1 MPWLRGVSKMTAGLR
16 DRESA
21 DALRLPLL
29 GTHESGRC
37 LVTTCELVR
46 LVRPMAVA
54 ASPDAE
60 RPNGEFGLVGGLA
73 PELTLLREGGM
84 CRGSGWAQADRGG
97 QNGLDGLGGRGVAA
111 RPSAASTAMRLSL
124 LCGKLKGPGTR
135 GSRGLTGCRP
145 AVDIRGL
152 ARRERLGPLA
162 ECWIVEEAAATAY
175 ALPASGAMHDVVRTI
190 RVTCSRSSSL
200 AQPSESCESEASDVT
215 SADKS
220 HEDPL

>member
-1 MPWLRGVSKMTAGLR
+1 M
-16 DRESA
+16 
-21 DALRLPLL
+21 
-29 GTHESGRC
+29 
-37 LVTTCELVR
+37 TCELVR

-60 RPNGEFGLVGGLA
+60 RPNGEFGPVGGWA

-84 CRGSGWAQADRGG
+84 CRGSGWAQADRCGP
-97 QNGLDGLGGRGVAA
+97 NGLDGLGERGVAA

-135 GSRGLTGCRP
+135 GSRGLTGWSPPGGCRP

-152 ARRERLGPLA
+152 PRREMLGPLA
-162 ECWIVEEAAATAY
+162 ECWIVKEAAATAH
-175 ALPASGAMHDVVRTI
+175 APPASGAMHDVVRTI

-220 HEDPL
+220 HEDPLELTMSLVCRGWRQTGHSD